1 MKGERCQAPH
11 LLLKTFL
18 LSGICFR
25 VLLLVPEHRI
35 SQSEMSP
42 VTLIYTEV
50 PAGQSLELPL
60 YFDFPQI
67 NPKL

>member
-1 MKGERCQAPH
+1 M
-11 LLLKTFL
+11 LLKTLL
-18 LSGICFR
+18 LSSICFR
-25 VLLLVPEHRI
+25 ALLLVPEYRI

-60 YFDFPQI
+60 YFNFPLI
-67 NPKL
+67 LPKL